1 MLEIVYG
8 QTKKFLIAQ
17 QLVDAFSATS
27 LNGTLY
33 IGYPVLSS
41 VDEKIEVDALLVS
54 QEHGLI
60 AFQFGDGPPRTDES
74 ASWEQIHDNQ
84 DKL

>member
-33 IGYPVLSS
+33 IGYPVRKLPLK
-41 VDEKIEVDALLVS
+41 VDM
-54 QEHGLI
+54 
-60 AFQFGDGPPRTDES
+60 
-74 ASWEQIHDNQ
+74 
-84 DKL
+84 